1 MLNSITVSFSYKSIR
16 HLIKFLQ
23 EQLRD
28 LKSEIQILKVE
39 EKLTPFDRIHD
50 DNVDKGENKYS
61 TLRRSRSGTTKARVA
76 FYEEL

>member
-1 MLNSITVSFSYKSIR
+1 MEIIIFK
-16 HLIKFLQ
+16 

-39 EKLTPFDRIHD
+39 EKLTPYDRIHD

-61 TLRRSRSGTTKARVA
+61 TLRRTRSGTTKARVA